1 MEGARTD
8 GRKLLTGNRFAVLAD
23 GNTAEE
29 IGAGAEAVD
38 KKVTSTGVGAEAAD
52 KQVTSTGVGAEA
64 AASEVEHAA
73 VEKSTALMQ
82 LLRQQVADLQAD
94 VLTIDAV
101 DAGLKARGSPHLIA
115 MRTWAMAE
123 LARLDVQLG
132 LVGQD
137 RVSGCQS
144 SG

>member
-1 MEGARTD
+1 
-8 GRKLLTGNRFAVLAD
+8 
-23 GNTAEE
+23 
-29 IGAGAEAVD
+29 
-38 KKVTSTGVGAEAAD
+38 
-52 KQVTSTGVGAEA
+52 
-64 AASEVEHAA
+64 
-73 VEKSTALMQ
+73 MQ

-101 DAGLKARGSPHLIA
+101 EAGLMARSSPHLIA